1 MTRALVVGAY
11 ALLGSIL
18 VWSHLAMLGGGYCCD
33 EIATV
38 VDYIAPGPHT
48 ILAGDYV
55 PNNHELYSL
64 VGWATH
70 EVVGDSAI
78 VLRLWAAIPFLL
90 AVGIVTAWLH
100 VRLGAL
106 SGILFLFLSTASPL
120 LLDITR
126 QARGYGLAF
135 LAMSVLV
142 IAALEADRSKRTSA
156 LVAVF
161 VAGVLGSWTLPH
173 FAIALV
179 TVATVLLTQK
189 ELRARCAVGLV
200 LSTAAIAVW
209 YLPHV
214 DDIAHGSLQSYGHR
228 ITAAW
233 AITSPVDQTIVPAL
247 TFTDDVLLSP
257 SFASLIFVI
266 GFLVVM
272 ASSPLSRSFVS
283 AFVLGAPV
291 VATVLAFWATQTNV
305 APRFFS
311 FLLAPIFVLVATG
324 AASILA
330 GAAHRR
336 SLARTVV
343 VLCVLSA
350 VVVASAP
357 LVWAIPRVPRQA
369 HREVAERIREEA
381 PTAPVY
387 AHVPYPG
394 DLEYHLGRRVV
405 RVYTPEAAA
414 TMCKSTQ
421 RLAYVDQTWSIPP
434 LTPPCLDRRGTQHYH
449 FRQYA
454 RGEAIDVWIIPPSR

>member
-179 TVATVLLTQK
+179 TVGDRPAYAERAAGALRS
-189 ELRARCAVGLV
+189 RAR
-200 LSTAAIAVW
+200 
-209 YLPHV
+209 
-214 DDIAHGSLQSYGHR
+214 
-228 ITAAW
+228 
-233 AITSPVDQTIVPAL
+233 PVDRRYRCLVPAPRRRHRPRL
-247 TFTDDVLLSP
+247 APVVRAPHHRRLGDHVSDRPDHRPRTDLTDDVLLSP
-257 SFASLIFVI
+257 SL
-266 GFLVVM
+266 
-272 ASSPLSRSFVS
+272 
-283 AFVLGAPV
+283 
-291 VATVLAFWATQTNV
+291 
-305 APRFFS
+305 
-311 FLLAPIFVLVATG
+311 
-324 AASILA
+324 
-330 GAAHRR
+330 HR
-336 SLARTVV
+336 
-343 VLCVLSA
+343 
-350 VVVASAP
+350 
-357 LVWAIPRVPRQA
+357 
-369 HREVAERIREEA
+369 
-381 PTAPVY
+381 
-387 AHVPYPG
+387 
-394 DLEYHLGRRVV
+394 
-405 RVYTPEAAA
+405 
-414 TMCKSTQ
+414 
-421 RLAYVDQTWSIPP
+421 
-434 LTPPCLDRRGTQHYH
+434 
-449 FRQYA
+449 
-454 RGEAIDVWIIPPSR
+454 